1 MELVQ
6 HLKEKFLN
14 NLKNSKGG
22 YKRYAVSPIR
32 YAGGKS
38 LAVGYIVEL
47 IPDDIQRLVSPF
59 FGGGNLE
66 LAVTRELNIAVQ
78 GYEIFDLLVNYWKI
92 QIEMPLMLGA
102 CLNVMK
108 PTKENYKKVKEMLK
122 AHWEG
127 EKLIYN
133 NLILAQLYY
142 FNHNLSYGPGF
153 LGWISSVYS
162 DPVKY
167 GRMVEKV
174 SKFKGGNLKVD
185 AGDFKDT
192 IPKHN
197 KEFLYCDPPYY
208 LGDDSSVFRGIYPQR
223 NFPIHHKGFDHG
235 LLCELLKK
243 HKGGF
248 ILSYND
254 CEYIREL
261 YKDFEIKKVNW
272 QYTMGQGETR
282 IGNNR
287 KNKGEKAHI
296 KKSNEILIVGKK

>member
-1 MELVQ
+1 MQ
-6 HLKEKFLN
+6 RLKEKFLN

-47 IPDDIQRLVSPF
+47 IPNDIRKLVSPF

-66 LAVTRELNIAVQ
+66 LAVTRELNMVVQ

-92 QIEMPLMLGA
+92 QIEVPLMLGA
-102 CLNVMK
+102 CLNVME

-127 EKLIYN
+127 EKIIYN
-133 NLILAQLYY
+133 NLIRAQLYY

-162 DPVKY
+162 DPIKY

-174 SKFKGGNLKVD
+174 SKFKSGNLKVD
-185 AGDFKDT
+185 VGDFKDT

-197 KEFLYCDPPYY
+197 KDFMYCDPPYY

-223 NFPIHHKGFDHG
+223 NFPIHHKGFDHV

-282 IGNNR
+282 IGTNR
-287 KNKGEKAHI
+287 KDKGEKAHI